1 MWQIQTWIGNEVWAI
16 GHESWNKWV
25 CINGRMVKVKVISY
39 LSVIFAAFAIDM
51 QTSCYSI

>member
-51 QTSCYSI
+51 QTSCYSV